1 MMTARRKLE
10 SGIFV
15 FAVFGALLI
24 LPPLV
29 YIFNHPILFFGIPQI
44 VVYLFG
50 VWALMVIG
58 AGVLTHY
65 LPHASDED
73 GHEGDE

>member
-1 MMTARRKLE
+1 MMAARRKLE
-10 SGIFV
+10 SGVFV

-24 LPPLV
+24 IPPLV
-29 YIFNHPILFFGIPQI
+29 YIFNHPILFLGIPQI

-58 AGVLTHY
+58 TGILTRY